1 MEEYNMFL
9 DELKEELEQY
19 SDRVLEQAVSETNN
33 GTYNQIRNK
42 LYEYQQELTS
52 NDRGMDDV
60 TESELEEGSQTQ
72 TLITI
77 QVVNDAITK
86 LDNKMQNIKPF
97 AEVENTSEVNEPE
110 DDTDDVLDDDTNV
123 SEELHG

>member
-1 MEEYNMFL
+1 MFL

-123 SEELHG
+123 SE

>member
-1 MEEYNMFL
+1 MFL

-42 LYEYQQELTS
+42 LYEYQQELTK
-52 NDRGMDDV
+52 NDEGMDAV
-60 TESELEEGSQTQ
+60 TESELEESSQTQ

-97 AEVENTSEVNEPE
+97 AETEKTSEVNEPE
-110 DDTDDVLDDDTNV
+110 DDTDDVLDDDTEV
-123 SEELHG
+123 SEAEHG

>member
-1 MEEYNMFL
+1 MFL

-42 LYEYQQELTS
+42 LYEYQQELTK
-52 NDRGMDDV
+52 NDRGMDDI

-86 LDNKMQNIKPF
+86 LDNKMQNVKPF
-97 AEVENTSEVNEPE
+97 AETEKTSEVNEPE
-110 DDTDDVLDDDTNV
+110 DDTDDVLDDDTEV
-123 SEELHG
+123 SEAEHG

>member
-1 MEEYNMFL
+1 MFL

-42 LYEYQQELTS
+42 LYEYQQELTK
-52 NDRGMDDV
+52 NDEDMDAV
-60 TESELEEGSQTQ
+60 TESELEESFQTQ

-97 AEVENTSEVNEPE
+97 ADIEKTSDVNEPGN
-110 DDTDDVLDDDTNV
+110 DTDDVLNDGTDV
-123 SEELHG
+123 

>member
-1 MEEYNMFL
+1 MFL

-19 SDRVLEQAVSETNN
+19 SDRILEQAVSETNN

>member
-1 MEEYNMFL
+1 MEEHNMFL
-9 DELKEELEQY
+9 DQLKEELEQY

-42 LYEYQQELTS
+42 LYEYQQELTK
-52 NDRGMDDV
+52 NDEGMDTV
-60 TESELEEGSQTQ
+60 TESELEEDSQTQ

-86 LDNKMQNIKPF
+86 LDNKMQNVKPF
-97 AEVENTSEVNEPE
+97 ADTDKTSEVNEPE
-110 DDTDDVLDDDTNV
+110 DDTDDVLDDDTEV
-123 SEELHG
+123 SEAEHG

>member
-1 MEEYNMFL
+1 MFL

-123 SEELHG
+123 SEAEHG

>member
-1 MEEYNMFL
+1 MEFL
-9 DELKEELEQY
+9 KEIEEELEQY

-42 LYEYQQELTS
+42 LYEYQQELTK
-52 NDRGMDDV
+52 NDEGMDDV
-60 TESELEEGSQTQ
+60 TESELEESSQTQ

-86 LDNKMQNIKPF
+86 LDNKMQNVKPF
-97 AEVENTSEVNEPE
+97 AETEKTSEVNEPE
-110 DDTDDVLDDDTNV
+110 DDTDDVLDDDTEV
-123 SEELHG
+123 SEAEHG

>member
-1 MEEYNMFL
+1 MFL

-52 NDRGMDDV
+52 NDRGMDYV

>member
-1 MEEYNMFL
+1 MFL

-42 LYEYQQELTS
+42 LYEYQQELTK
-52 NDRGMDDV
+52 NDEGMDTV
-60 TESELEEGSQTQ
+60 TESELEEDSQTQ

-86 LDNKMQNIKPF
+86 LDNKMQNVKPF
-97 AEVENTSEVNEPE
+97 AETEKTSEVNEPE
-110 DDTDDVLDDDTNV
+110 DDTDDVLDDDTEV
-123 SEELHG
+123 SEAEHG

>member
-1 MEEYNMFL
+1 MFL

-42 LYEYQQELTS
+42 LYEYQQELTK
-52 NDRGMDDV
+52 NDEGMDIV
-60 TESELEEGSQTQ
+60 TESELEEDSQTQ

-86 LDNKMQNIKPF
+86 LDNKMQNVKPF
-97 AEVENTSEVNEPE
+97 ADTDKTSEVNEPE
-110 DDTDDVLDDDTNV
+110 DDTDDVLDDDTEV
-123 SEELHG
+123 SEAEHG

>member
-1 MEEYNMFL
+1 MFL

-97 AEVENTSEVNEPE
+97 AEVGNTSEVNEPE

>member
-1 MEEYNMFL
+1 MFL

-19 SDRVLEQAVSETNN
+19 SDRVLEKAVSETNN

>member
-1 MEEYNMFL
+1 MFL

-42 LYEYQQELTS
+42 LYEYQQELTK
-52 NDRGMDDV
+52 NDEGMDTV
-60 TESELEEGSQTQ
+60 TESELEEDSQTQ

-86 LDNKMQNIKPF
+86 LDNKMQNVKPF
-97 AEVENTSEVNEPE
+97 ADTDKTSEVNEPE
-110 DDTDDVLDDDTNV
+110 DDTDDVLDDDTEV
-123 SEELHG
+123 SEAEHG

>member
-1 MEEYNMFL
+1 MFL

-42 LYEYQQELTS
+42 LYEYQQELTN

-60 TESELEEGSQTQ
+60 TESELEESSQTQ

-86 LDNKMQNIKPF
+86 LDNKMQNVKPF
-97 AEVENTSEVNEPE
+97 AETDKTSEVNEPE

>member
-1 MEEYNMFL
+1 MFL

>member
-1 MEEYNMFL
+1 MFL

-42 LYEYQQELTS
+42 LYEYQQELTK
-52 NDRGMDDV
+52 NDEGMDTV
-60 TESELEEGSQTQ
+60 TESELEESFQTQ

-86 LDNKMQNIKPF
+86 LDNKIQNIKPF

>member
-1 MEEYNMFL
+1 MEEHNMFL

-42 LYEYQQELTS
+42 LYEYQQELTK
-52 NDRGMDDV
+52 NDEGMDTV
-60 TESELEEGSQTQ
+60 TESELEEDSQTQ

-86 LDNKMQNIKPF
+86 LDNKMQNVKPF
-97 AEVENTSEVNEPE
+97 ADTDKTSEVNEPE
-110 DDTDDVLDDDTNV
+110 DDTDDVLDDDTEV
-123 SEELHG
+123 SEAEHG

>member
-1 MEEYNMFL
+1 MFL

-42 LYEYQQELTS
+42 LYEYQQELTK
-52 NDRGMDDV
+52 NDEGMDTV
-60 TESELEEGSQTQ
+60 TESELEEDSQTQ

-86 LDNKMQNIKPF
+86 LDSKMEKIRPF
-97 AEVENTSEVNEPE
+97 YEGPIEDSKEVESDTDIVDEE
-110 DDTDDVLDDDTNV
+110 DDETD
-123 SEELHG
+123 

>member
-1 MEEYNMFL
+1 MFL

-42 LYEYQQELTS
+42 LYEYQQELTK
-52 NDRGMDDV
+52 NDEGMDTV
-60 TESELEEGSQTQ
+60 TESELEESFQTQ